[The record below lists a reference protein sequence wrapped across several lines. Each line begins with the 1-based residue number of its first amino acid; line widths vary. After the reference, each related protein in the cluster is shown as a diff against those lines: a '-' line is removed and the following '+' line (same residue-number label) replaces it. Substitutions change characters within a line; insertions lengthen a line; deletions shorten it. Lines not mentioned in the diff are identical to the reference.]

1 MEQAA
6 QVQRLF
12 SMFPPGIPGIGLLL
26 LRASV
31 AVALLSEH
39 YAYRA
44 APSTWVSIALIALSG
59 AISVGYLTPIITV
72 AGVLCHA
79 LIWIR
84 MGGADPALICIVV
97 LDGFALAL
105 LGPGAYSVDAYRF
118 GRRVVVL
125 PSA

>member
-1 MEQAA
+1 M
-6 QVQRLF
+6 QRLF

-39 YAYRA
+39 YAYRGA
-44 APSTWVSIALIALSG
+44 LSTWVMVAMLALSV
-59 AISVGYLTPIITV
+59 AISVGYLTPIVSV

-79 LIWIR
+79 LLWAR
-84 MGGADPALICIVV
+84 VGGTDAALISIVV
-97 LDGFALAL
+97 LDAFALAL

-125 PSA
+125 PST